1 MRFAG
6 SMTACVAFAALFS
19 LQCSGD
25 MVWNEDIPAF
35 RQDVDGYRFH
45 SPNVCGGWEDGVFFV
60 TATNGNG
67 FYMEYNRYPG
77 MKPFRGA
84 RELVL
89 DAVSDGLAGAVVGLH
104 VAEFPNGKSVPL
116 RSALSGEMRF
126 KADLDSS
133 KLYQLRG
140 ISVNYSKHGGKPWKV
155 GFRSLS
161 GVFES
166 LKADALRVDAET
178 GNSLHIVREG
188 KGESPVLVVCN
199 ASQGRIAAHGTLK
212 AKDFFGG
219 SFDILVDVSL
229 EGGETAEIPINGP
242 GGENLKKSVWKIDGK
257 LMADDGSEMKVDT
270 RFAVMD
276 LHERTPKQP
285 RGTFRMGINWHIP
298 RFTPEDRKLTADAM
312 VACGAKLART
322 DMASMGMIQGKGP
335 DCWDFS
341 RTDSLLDVVEGCGIS
356 IDTIIFN
363 IPRWAAP
370 AEKRTNSNWRVWA
383 LGAPM
388 PGLFERFCET
398 LASRYGTRIDYY
410 EIGNEWDLRHCFLGS
425 FDDAVAVQREAY
437 TGLKRGCP
445 DVCVIPNGWTAG
457 GDSPLIV
464 KSGRPGL
471 HEYFLKNAK
480 EYFDVHPIH
489 GHGPFASFAKQ
500 IKEEYFFPLRRR
512 TGVEDKPWYSNEAA
526 YTSTWSER
534 IAAITVWKKILWA
547 WANGSVDY
555 IWYNLKGTGWN
566 PKDSEQGFGIIT
578 ADFRPRDAYV
588 AFAALATLVG
598 GGQYVR
604 TVVDD
609 GQRYCYEFAKGG
621 HVVLVAWDQSG
632 SAMSIPVATD
642 ASGAW
647 LVDLMGNR
655 TALPRD
661 KGTVDFPFTDEPRAL
676 VLDGATFA
684 KPDAAAARAVSR
696 DDAGVVVI
704 RTEGVDRKPDF
715 ALERVDQVHNFFE
728 GAPNDVGRL
737 WKGVEDNSAKVWLS
751 KDERGLRI
759 RVDVTDDVH
768 SQPFSGYGQ
777 YAGDD
782 LQVALGI
789 PGQKGHWEFGFARR
803 DDGQA
808 DVHCWY
814 APGGFAAEPAAA
826 KVELKTSRTGA
837 LTCYDA
843 LVPYCAETGLAEKA
857 LDEGFRFNLMVN
869 DNDGDGRDAT
879 IEIVPETFSSKEI
892 LLAPVVRF
900 ATSTDQK

>member
-1 MRFAG
+1 MNTTENIV
-6 SMTACVAFAALFS
+6 MCAALAAVF
-19 LQCSGD
+19 CSAGYGAVEWQD
-25 MVWNEDIPAF
+25 DIPAF
-35 RQDVDGYRFH
+35 RQGVDDYRIAGTFAH
-45 SPNVCGGWEDGVFFV
+45 GDWSDGVFFV
-60 TATNGNG
+60 SVTNHGS
-67 FYMEYNRYPG
+67 FYMDYNRYPG

-84 RELVL
+84 KELVL
-89 DAVSDGLAGAVVGLH
+89 ETELGELSSVFAELF
-104 VAEFPNGKSVPL
+104 VAEFPKGESKPL
-116 RSALSGEMRF
+116 RAQLGRETRF
-126 KADLDSS
+126 KANLDVS
-133 KLYQLRG
+133 KRYQLRG
-140 ISVNYSKHGGKPWKV
+140 IAINCAGHGGKPWKV
-155 GFRSLS
+155 GFRSLR

-166 LKADALRVDAET
+166 SKADALSVEAET
-178 GNSLHIVREG
+178 GNPLHIVREG
-188 KGESPVLVVCN
+188 KGENPVLVVRN
-199 ASQGRIAAHGTLK
+199 ASRERIAAHGVLK
-212 AKDFFGG
+212 AKDFSGG
-219 SFDILVDVSL
+219 SLDVPVDVAL
-229 EGGETAEIPINGP
+229 EGGMTAEIPITAS
-242 GGENLKKSVWKIDGK
+242 GGARLRKSVWKIEGR
-257 LMADDGSEMKVDT
+257 LAVDDGSEVKVDT

-285 RGTFRMGINWHIP
+285 RGTYRMGINWHIA

-312 VACGAKLART
+312 VACGAKLTRT
-322 DMASMGMIQGKGP
+322 DMASMSMIQGKGP

-341 RTDSLLDVVEGCGIS
+341 RTDSLMDTMEESGIS
-356 IDTIIFN
+356 MDTIIFSM
-363 IPRWAAP
+363 PRWAAP
-370 AEKRTNSNWRVWA
+370 VERRTNSNWRVWA
-383 LGAPM
+383 MGAPM
-388 PGLFERFCET
+388 PGLFELFCER

-410 EIGNEWDLRHCFLGS
+410 EIGNEWDLFCFYGT
-425 FDDAVAVQREAY
+425 FEDAVAVQREAY

-480 EYFDVHPIH
+480 EYFDIHPIH
-489 GHGPFASFAKQ
+489 GHQPFASFAKA
-500 IKEEYFFPLRRR
+500 IKEDFFFPLRRR
-512 TGVEDKPWYSNEAA
+512 TGVEDKPWYSNEAG

-598 GGQYVR
+598 GGRYVR

-661 KGTVDFPFTDEPRAL
+661 KRTVDFPFTDEPRAL

-684 KPDAAAARAVSR
+684 KPDAAAARSVPR

-704 RTEGVDRKPDF
+704 RTEGGDRKPDF
-715 ALERVDQVHNFFE
+715 ALEKIEQVHNFFA
-728 GAPNDVGRL
+728 GAPNEVGRL
-737 WKGVEDNSAKVWLS
+737 WKGAEDNSAKVWLS

-803 DDGQA
+803 DDGQS

-837 LTCYDA
+837 MTRYDA
-843 LVPYCAETGLAEKA
+843 LVPYCAETGLEEKA
-857 LDEGFRFNLMVN
+857 LDAGFRFNLMVN

-900 ATSTDQK
+900 AAPTDLK